1 MLRRSSA
8 GLVLAGLLLST
19 LSAGA
24 LAQSPAPDGTLEGT
38 DWQLLRLAGSGVP
51 WIEVPAGVDA
61 TLRIDGA
68 QAGGQGGCNSWFADA
83 KVDGDALVFGPVGS
97 TMMAC
102 EEPNMSIEG
111 QWLGYLPSV
120 ATWAIAGGELT
131 LSDASGAQL
140 LVFGEPSGAAA
151 LEGTDWRADAILVD
165 GALAPV
171 PAGIDVTLRLD
182 GGQAD
187 GIAACNHFGGGYA
200 LDGDALT
207 FGPMAVTE
215 MACEEPRMS
224 LESAFLAA
232 LTATA
237 GYRVDGA
244 QLVLLDASG
253 AELAVLSGPGAVTGT
268 IEGAWQLAEI
278 VQGDMVALIQ
288 SDATVVFGADGS
300 LTGSTGCNNLMSDYV
315 ADGSSLK
322 VGPVATT
329 RMACKD
335 GSAQQTET
343 ALLAALEQAT
353 SLSISPDGWLVLQ
366 GADGAMLAGFTPVT
380 VA

>member
-8 GLVLAGLLLST
+8 GLLLAGLLLST
-19 LSAGA
+19 VSAGA
-24 LAQSPAPDGTLEGT
+24 LAQSPAPAGGLEGT
-38 DWQLLRLAGSGVP
+38 DWHLLKLAGSGVP

-61 TLRIDGA
+61 TLRIDGT

-102 EEPNMSIEG
+102 EEPAMSIEG

-120 ATWAIAGGELT
+120 ATWTIADGQLT
-131 LSDASGAQL
+131 LSDAN
-140 LVFGEPSGAAA
+140 GAALLLFGA
-151 LEGTDWRADAILVD
+151 EGRAGLEGTDWRADAIVVD
-165 GALAPV
+165 GVLSPV

-187 GIAACNHFGGGYA
+187 GTAACNGYGGGYT
-200 LDGDALT
+200 LEGDTLV
-207 FGPMAVTE
+207 FSPMAVTE

-232 LTATA
+232 LAATA
-237 GYRVDGA
+237 AYRLDGG
-244 QLVLLDASG
+244 QLHLLDASG
-253 AELAVLSGPGAVTGT
+253 ADLAVLSAAGSAQGT
-268 IEGAWQLAEI
+268 IEGGWQLAEI
-278 VQGDMVALIQ
+278 VQGDMVSLIE
-288 SDATVVFGADGS
+288 SDAMLVFGADGS
-300 LTGSTGCNNLMSDYV
+300 LTGSTGCNNLMSDY
-315 ADGSSLK
+315 AIEGAALK

-329 RMACKD
+329 KMACKD
-335 GSAQQTET
+335 GSAQQTEA
-343 ALLAALEQAT
+343 ALLAALEAAT
-353 SLSISPDGWLVLQ
+353 TWEISPDGWLVLLD
-366 GADGAMLAGFTPVT
+366 ADGALLAGFTPAT

>member
-19 LSAGA
+19 VSAGA
-24 LAQSPAPDGTLEGT
+24 LAQSPAPTGGLEGT
-38 DWQLLRLAGSGVP
+38 DWHLLKLAGSGVP

-61 TLRIDGA
+61 TLRIDGV

-102 EEPNMSIEG
+102 EEPAMSIEG

-120 ATWAIAGGELT
+120 ATWAIVDGQLT
-131 LSDASGAQL
+131 LSDASGAEL
-140 LVFGEPSGAAA
+140 LVFDAEGAGAA
-151 LEGTDWRADAILVD
+151 LEGTDWRADAIVVD
-165 GALAPV
+165 GALSPV
-171 PAGIDVTLRLD
+171 PDGIDVTLRLD
-182 GGQAD
+182 AGQAD
-187 GIAACNHFGGGYA
+187 GVAACNHYGGGYKLA
-200 LDGDALT
+200 GDALV
-207 FGPMAVTE
+207 FSPMAVTE

-232 LTATA
+232 LGATA
-237 GYRVDGA
+237 SYRLDGG
-244 QLVLLDASG
+244 QLHLLDASG
-253 AELAVLSGPGAVTGT
+253 ADLAVLSAAGAVQGT

-288 SDATVVFGADGS
+288 SDAMVVFGADGS
-300 LTGSTGCNNLMSDYV
+300 LTGSTGCNNLMSDYAV
-315 ADGSSLK
+315 EGSSLK

-329 RMACKD
+329 KMACKD
-335 GSAQQTET
+335 GSAQQTEA
-343 ALLAALEQAT
+343 ALLAALGAAMAWE
-353 SLSISPDGWLVLQ
+353 ISPDGWLVLL
-366 GADGAMLAGFTPVT
+366 DPSGAMLAGFTPAT